1 MVKHSTRTR
10 PENSGRPRF
19 TDGEIVHVTLKLSR
33 AQYDYLKATG
43 NLSAEVRRL
52 VDAARALAKGTE

>member
-1 MVKHSTRTR
+1 MAAKKKTWDR
-10 PENSGRPRF
+10 GRLRF

-33 AQYDYLKATG
+33 EQYDYLKATG

-52 VDAARALAKGTE
+52 VDAARGTRGSSR

>member
-1 MVKHSTRTR
+1 MAAKKKSWDR
-10 PENSGRPRF
+10 GRRRLE
-19 TDGEIVHVTLKLSR
+19 GEIVPVAIKLTR

-52 VDAARALAKGTE
+52 VDAARHAQ

>member
-1 MVKHSTRTR
+1 MKKNTHKPVSKRRR

-19 TDGEIVHVTLKLSR
+19 TEGRVVKAMILLSER
-33 AQYDYLKATG
+33 QYDYLTSTG

-52 VDAARALAKGTE
+52 IDEAQAA

>member
-1 MVKHSTRTR
+1 MKERAKRMR

-33 AQYDYLKATG
+33 EQYHYLKSTG
-43 NLSAEVRRL
+43 NLSAEGRRL
-52 VDAARALAKGTE
+52 VDAARTER